1 MSIQNTFIIV
11 AAIALTA
18 CTLPQASAEN
28 EAARRTITVTGQ
40 GEAAAAPDMAVL
52 SIGVRTDEATAAV
65 ALRENS
71 AAMTATIAKLKE
83 LGVED
88 RDIQTSGLSINPRYD
103 YERNRSN
110 PTLLGYTASNNLTVK
125 LRDLSSAGAVID
137 QAVASG
143 ANSLGGISFTFANPK
158 PLQDDARKD
167 AVARA
172 RATAELL
179 TAAAGVRLGSVL
191 TINDGYASAPSPQP
205 RMMRMEA
212 ASDSSVPLQA
222 GESVVTANVTIIYE
236 IN

>member
-1 MSIQNTFIIV
+1 MSIHNTFI
-11 AAIALTA
+11 AIAALAMAA
-18 CTLPQASAEN
+18 CTVPQANAEN
-28 EAARRTITVTGQ
+28 ETPLRTITVTGQ

-52 SIGVRTDEATAAV
+52 SLGVRTDGPTAAA

-71 AAMTATIAKLKE
+71 AAMTETIDTLKE
-83 LGVED
+83 LGVEA

-110 PTLLGYTASNNLTVK
+110 PTLIGYTASNSLTVK
-125 LRDLSSAGAVID
+125 LRDLESAGSVID
-137 QAVASG
+137 QAVSSG

-158 PLQDDARKD
+158 PLQDEARQD

-172 RATAELL
+172 RAQAELL
-179 TAAAGVRLGSVL
+179 TEAAGVRLGKVL
-191 TINDGYASAPSPQP
+191 TIQDGYAAAPAP
-205 RMMRMEA
+205 RPMMARMEA

-222 GESVVTANVTIIYE
+222 GESVVNASVTIIYE